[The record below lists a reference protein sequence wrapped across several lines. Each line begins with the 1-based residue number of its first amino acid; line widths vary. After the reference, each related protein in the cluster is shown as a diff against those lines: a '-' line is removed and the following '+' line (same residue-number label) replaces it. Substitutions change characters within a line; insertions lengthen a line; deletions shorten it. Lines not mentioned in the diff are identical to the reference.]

1 MQHGENHEKHHS
13 TWIISLV
20 MATYNTFKKFQ
31 WSCFWEET
39 FCDPYFV
46 ICDSEEYD
54 DDEYPLKELRYSKS
68 VGVNTCF

>member
-1 MQHGENHEKHHS
+1 MEMLLGGQ
-13 TWIISLV
+13 
-20 MATYNTFKKFQ
+20 
-31 WSCFWEET
+31 
-39 FCDPYFV
+39 FCDPYFL